1 MNEEY
6 RNKVINIQDYNPDET
21 LKYVEERNRRYKL
34 ERKQMRRR
42 QKVKDAENKAVA
54 GVGIVVIG
62 GSILLSITI
71 FSNILNH
78 NFENNILANTAGIV
92 GLIISGK
99 FLNDNIKEI
108 LASFKYLC
116 RRFIEKNFKIT
127 DKEVK
132 LYLDEIE
139 PYIDEQKPFVQG
151 EVLPFKRK

>member
-54 GVGIVVIG
+54 SVGIVVIG

>member
-1 MNEEY
+1 MNKDYE
-6 RNKVINIQDYNPDET
+6 NNVINLSDYNPDEA

-34 ERKQMRRR
+34 ERRQMRRR

-62 GSILLSITI
+62 GTVLLSITL
-71 FSNILNH
+71 FFFILNH
-78 NFENNILANTAGIV
+78 NFENNMLANTAGVV

-116 RRFIEKNFKIT
+116 KRFIEKHIKIT
-127 DKEVK
+127 DKEVN
-132 LYLDEIE
+132 LFIDEIS
-139 PYIDEQKPFVQG
+139 PYIDEERPFVQG
-151 EVLPFKRK
+151 EVKPFKRK

>member
-1 MNEEY
+1 MNKDYE
-6 RNKVINIQDYNPDET
+6 NNVINLSDYNPDEA

-34 ERKQMRRR
+34 ERRQMRRR

-54 GVGIVVIG
+54 GVGVVVIG
-62 GSILLSITI
+62 GTVLLSITL

-78 NFENNILANTAGIV
+78 NFENNMLANTAGVV

-116 RRFIEKNFKIT
+116 KRFIEKHIKIT
-127 DKEVK
+127 DKEVN
-132 LYLDEIE
+132 LFIDEIS
-139 PYIDEQKPFVQG
+139 PYIDEERPLYKG
-151 EVLPFKRK
+151 K